1 MNRMR
6 GGRPPD
12 SLAREREAERY
23 YVASSWTLMRR
34 KFVKHRLAVV
44 AWFVL
49 AILYAAAAF
58 AGFAAPYDRI
68 ASRTDFSMAPPT
80 RVRILHEGRLQAP
93 FIYGLTRQRNPETLL
108 MEYQTDP
115 EQRHRIRLFVS
126 GDEYKVLGLLTADKH
141 LFGVEEPGVM
151 FLFGTDQL
159 GRDLFVRSLVG
170 LRNGLGIAAA
180 AVAIMFVV
188 GCALGVISGYWG
200 RWVDIILM
208 RITDAQLSIPV
219 IVLAITILSVSRP
232 NAFTVT
238 AVLVLAGWPIY
249 ARVVRSIALAERER
263 EYVRGAKILGA
274 SDLRIAALMISP
286 NILPPIAFVAVLD
299 IARMMIFEALF
310 GFLGIGIQPPTPTF
324 GNIIADGYKY
334 LVNSWWIPTMPG
346 VFLILTLISIN
357 LMGASLERARN
368 KLFKGIV

>member
-1 MNRMR
+1 MAAETQTGGAVRGRGESVTRRMFR
-6 GGRPPD
+6 
-12 SLAREREAERY
+12 LAWEMTSFKIGLGVFVVLVGAAIIWPELSPYDPMKISVRERFLPPIFLEGGTWA
-23 YVASSWTLMRR
+23 
-34 KFVKHRLAVV
+34 HLA
-44 AWFVL
+44 
-49 AILYAAAAF
+49 
-58 AGFAAPYDRI
+58 
-68 ASRTDFSMAPPT
+68 
-80 RVRILHEGRLQAP
+80 
-93 FIYGLTRQRNPETLL
+93 
-108 MEYQTDP
+108 
-115 EQRHRIRLFVS
+115 
-126 GDEYKVLGLLTADKH
+126 
-141 LFGVEEPGVM
+141 
-151 FLFGTDQL
+151 GTDQL

-232 NAFTVT
+232 NPFTVT

>member
-1 MNRMR
+1 MAVETETGTKVRGRGESVTRRMFR
-6 GGRPPD
+6 
-12 SLAREREAERY
+12 LAWEMTSFKIGFVVFVVFVGAAIIWPELSPFDPMKISVRERFLPPVFLEGGT
-23 YVASSWTLMRR
+23 WT
-34 KFVKHRLAVV
+34 HLA
-44 AWFVL
+44 
-49 AILYAAAAF
+49 
-58 AGFAAPYDRI
+58 
-68 ASRTDFSMAPPT
+68 
-80 RVRILHEGRLQAP
+80 
-93 FIYGLTRQRNPETLL
+93 
-108 MEYQTDP
+108 
-115 EQRHRIRLFVS
+115 
-126 GDEYKVLGLLTADKH
+126 
-141 LFGVEEPGVM
+141 
-151 FLFGTDQL
+151 GTDQL
-159 GRDLFVRSLVG
+159 GRDLFVRSLMG
-170 LRNGLGIAAA
+170 LRNGLAIAAA
-180 AVAIMFVV
+180 AVAVMFVA
-188 GCALGVISGYWG
+188 GCTLGVISGYWG

-232 NAFTVT
+232 NPFTVT
-238 AVLVLAGWPIY
+238 AVLVLAGWPVY

-274 SDLRIAALMISP
+274 SDLRIVALMISP

-346 VFLILTLISIN
+346 VFLIITLISIN

>member
-1 MNRMR
+1 MAAETGTSSAARGRGESVTRRMFR
-6 GGRPPD
+6 
-12 SLAREREAERY
+12 LAWEMTSFKIGLGVFTVLVGAAIIWPELSPYDPMKISVRERFLPPIFLEGGTWA
-23 YVASSWTLMRR
+23 
-34 KFVKHRLAVV
+34 HLA
-44 AWFVL
+44 
-49 AILYAAAAF
+49 
-58 AGFAAPYDRI
+58 
-68 ASRTDFSMAPPT
+68 
-80 RVRILHEGRLQAP
+80 
-93 FIYGLTRQRNPETLL
+93 
-108 MEYQTDP
+108 
-115 EQRHRIRLFVS
+115 
-126 GDEYKVLGLLTADKH
+126 
-141 LFGVEEPGVM
+141 
-151 FLFGTDQL
+151 GTDQL

-188 GCALGVISGYWG
+188 GCTLGVISGYWG

-232 NAFTVT
+232 NPFTVT

-274 SDLRIAALMISP
+274 SDLRIATLMIAP

-368 KLFKGIV
+368 KLFQGIV

>member
-1 MNRMR
+1 
-6 GGRPPD
+6 
-12 SLAREREAERY
+12 
-23 YVASSWTLMRR
+23 
-34 KFVKHRLAVV
+34 
-44 AWFVL
+44 
-49 AILYAAAAF
+49 
-58 AGFAAPYDRI
+58 
-68 ASRTDFSMAPPT
+68 
-80 RVRILHEGRLQAP
+80 
-93 FIYGLTRQRNPETLL
+93 
-108 MEYQTDP
+108 
-115 EQRHRIRLFVS
+115 
-126 GDEYKVLGLLTADKH
+126 
-141 LFGVEEPGVM
+141 
-151 FLFGTDQL
+151 
-159 GRDLFVRSLVG
+159 
-170 LRNGLGIAAA
+170 
-180 AVAIMFVV
+180 MFVV

-200 RWVDIILM
+200 RWVDIVLM

-232 NAFTVT
+232 NPFTVT

-274 SDLRIAALMISP
+274 SDLRIATLMISP

>member
-1 MNRMR
+1 MAAETGTSSAARGRGESVTRRMFR
-6 GGRPPD
+6 
-12 SLAREREAERY
+12 LAWEMTSFKIGLGVFTLLVGAAIIWPELSPYDPMKISVRERFLPPIFLEGGTWA
-23 YVASSWTLMRR
+23 
-34 KFVKHRLAVV
+34 H
-44 AWFVL
+44 
-49 AILYAAAAF
+49 
-58 AGFAAPYDRI
+58 I
-68 ASRTDFSMAPPT
+68 A
-80 RVRILHEGRLQAP
+80 
-93 FIYGLTRQRNPETLL
+93 
-108 MEYQTDP
+108 
-115 EQRHRIRLFVS
+115 
-126 GDEYKVLGLLTADKH
+126 
-141 LFGVEEPGVM
+141 
-151 FLFGTDQL
+151 GTDQL

-200 RWVDIILM
+200 RWVDIVLM

-232 NAFTVT
+232 NPFTVT

>member
-1 MNRMR
+1 MAAETGTSSAVRGRGESVTRRMFR
-6 GGRPPD
+6 
-12 SLAREREAERY
+12 LAWEMASFKIGLGVFTVLVGAAIIWPELSPFDPMKISVRERFLPPIFLEGGTWA
-23 YVASSWTLMRR
+23 
-34 KFVKHRLAVV
+34 H
-44 AWFVL
+44 
-49 AILYAAAAF
+49 
-58 AGFAAPYDRI
+58 I
-68 ASRTDFSMAPPT
+68 A
-80 RVRILHEGRLQAP
+80 
-93 FIYGLTRQRNPETLL
+93 
-108 MEYQTDP
+108 
-115 EQRHRIRLFVS
+115 
-126 GDEYKVLGLLTADKH
+126 
-141 LFGVEEPGVM
+141 
-151 FLFGTDQL
+151 GTDQL

-188 GCALGVISGYWG
+188 GCTLGVISGYWG
-200 RWVDIILM
+200 RWVDVILM

-232 NAFTVT
+232 NPFTVT

-334 LVNSWWIPTMPG
+334 LVNYWWIPTMPG
-346 VFLILTLISIN
+346 VFLIITLISIN

>member
-1 MNRMR
+1 MAAETGTSSAARGRGESVTRRMFR
-6 GGRPPD
+6 
-12 SLAREREAERY
+12 LAWEMTSFKIGLGVFTLLVGAAIIWPELSPYDPMKISVRERFLPPIFLEGGTWA
-23 YVASSWTLMRR
+23 
-34 KFVKHRLAVV
+34 H
-44 AWFVL
+44 
-49 AILYAAAAF
+49 
-58 AGFAAPYDRI
+58 I
-68 ASRTDFSMAPPT
+68 A
-80 RVRILHEGRLQAP
+80 
-93 FIYGLTRQRNPETLL
+93 
-108 MEYQTDP
+108 
-115 EQRHRIRLFVS
+115 
-126 GDEYKVLGLLTADKH
+126 
-141 LFGVEEPGVM
+141 
-151 FLFGTDQL
+151 GTDQL

-180 AVAIMFVV
+180 AVAIMFIV

-200 RWVDIILM
+200 RWVDIVLM

-232 NAFTVT
+232 NPFTVT

>member
-1 MNRMR
+1 MAAETGTSSAARGRGESVTRRMFR
-6 GGRPPD
+6 
-12 SLAREREAERY
+12 LAWEMTSFKIGLGVFTLLVGAAIIWPELSPYDPMKISVRERFLPPIFLEGGTWA
-23 YVASSWTLMRR
+23 
-34 KFVKHRLAVV
+34 H
-44 AWFVL
+44 
-49 AILYAAAAF
+49 
-58 AGFAAPYDRI
+58 I
-68 ASRTDFSMAPPT
+68 A
-80 RVRILHEGRLQAP
+80 
-93 FIYGLTRQRNPETLL
+93 
-108 MEYQTDP
+108 
-115 EQRHRIRLFVS
+115 
-126 GDEYKVLGLLTADKH
+126 
-141 LFGVEEPGVM
+141 
-151 FLFGTDQL
+151 GTDQL

-200 RWVDIILM
+200 RWVDIVLM

-249 ARVVRSIALAERER
+249 ARVVRRIALAERER

>member
-1 MNRMR
+1 MAAETGTSSAARGRGESVTRRMFR
-6 GGRPPD
+6 
-12 SLAREREAERY
+12 LAWEMTSFKIGLGVFTLLVGAAIIWPELSPYDPMKISVRERFLPPIFLEGGT
-23 YVASSWTLMRR
+23 WD
-34 KFVKHRLAVV
+34 HLA
-44 AWFVL
+44 
-49 AILYAAAAF
+49 
-58 AGFAAPYDRI
+58 
-68 ASRTDFSMAPPT
+68 
-80 RVRILHEGRLQAP
+80 
-93 FIYGLTRQRNPETLL
+93 
-108 MEYQTDP
+108 
-115 EQRHRIRLFVS
+115 
-126 GDEYKVLGLLTADKH
+126 
-141 LFGVEEPGVM
+141 
-151 FLFGTDQL
+151 GTDQL

-188 GCALGVISGYWG
+188 GCTLGVISGYWG

-232 NAFTVT
+232 NPFTVT

-274 SDLRIAALMISP
+274 SDLRIATLMIAP

-368 KLFKGIV
+368 KLFQGIV

>member
-1 MNRMR
+1 MAAETGTTGRARGRGESVTRRMFR
-6 GGRPPD
+6 
-12 SLAREREAERY
+12 LAWEMTSFKIGLGVFIVLVGAAIIWPEISPYDPMKISVRERFLPPIFLEGGTWA
-23 YVASSWTLMRR
+23 
-34 KFVKHRLAVV
+34 H
-44 AWFVL
+44 
-49 AILYAAAAF
+49 
-58 AGFAAPYDRI
+58 I
-68 ASRTDFSMAPPT
+68 A
-80 RVRILHEGRLQAP
+80 
-93 FIYGLTRQRNPETLL
+93 
-108 MEYQTDP
+108 
-115 EQRHRIRLFVS
+115 
-126 GDEYKVLGLLTADKH
+126 
-141 LFGVEEPGVM
+141 
-151 FLFGTDQL
+151 GTDQL

-200 RWVDIILM
+200 RWVDIVLM

-232 NAFTVT
+232 NPFTVT

>member
-1 MNRMR
+1 MAAETGTSSAARGRGESVTRRMFR
-6 GGRPPD
+6 
-12 SLAREREAERY
+12 LAWEMTSFKIGLGVFTVLVGAAIIWPELSPYDPMKISVRERFLPPIFLEGGTWA
-23 YVASSWTLMRR
+23 
-34 KFVKHRLAVV
+34 H
-44 AWFVL
+44 
-49 AILYAAAAF
+49 
-58 AGFAAPYDRI
+58 I
-68 ASRTDFSMAPPT
+68 A
-80 RVRILHEGRLQAP
+80 
-93 FIYGLTRQRNPETLL
+93 
-108 MEYQTDP
+108 
-115 EQRHRIRLFVS
+115 
-126 GDEYKVLGLLTADKH
+126 
-141 LFGVEEPGVM
+141 
-151 FLFGTDQL
+151 GTDQL

-232 NAFTVT
+232 NPFTVT

>member
-1 MNRMR
+1 MAAETGTGGAARGRGESVTRRMFR
-6 GGRPPD
+6 
-12 SLAREREAERY
+12 LAWEMTTFKIGLGVFIVLVGAAIIWPELSPYDPMKISVRERFLPPIFLEGGTWA
-23 YVASSWTLMRR
+23 
-34 KFVKHRLAVV
+34 H
-44 AWFVL
+44 
-49 AILYAAAAF
+49 
-58 AGFAAPYDRI
+58 I
-68 ASRTDFSMAPPT
+68 A
-80 RVRILHEGRLQAP
+80 
-93 FIYGLTRQRNPETLL
+93 
-108 MEYQTDP
+108 
-115 EQRHRIRLFVS
+115 
-126 GDEYKVLGLLTADKH
+126 
-141 LFGVEEPGVM
+141 
-151 FLFGTDQL
+151 GTDQL

-200 RWVDIILM
+200 RWVDIVLM

-232 NAFTVT
+232 NPFTVT

>member
-1 MNRMR
+1 MAAETGTSSAVRGRGESVTRRMFR
-6 GGRPPD
+6 
-12 SLAREREAERY
+12 LAWEMTSFKIGLGVFTVLVGAAIIWPELSPFDPMKISVRERFLPPIFLEGGTWA
-23 YVASSWTLMRR
+23 
-34 KFVKHRLAVV
+34 H
-44 AWFVL
+44 
-49 AILYAAAAF
+49 
-58 AGFAAPYDRI
+58 I
-68 ASRTDFSMAPPT
+68 A
-80 RVRILHEGRLQAP
+80 
-93 FIYGLTRQRNPETLL
+93 
-108 MEYQTDP
+108 
-115 EQRHRIRLFVS
+115 
-126 GDEYKVLGLLTADKH
+126 
-141 LFGVEEPGVM
+141 
-151 FLFGTDQL
+151 GTDQL

-232 NAFTVT
+232 NPFTVT

-368 KLFKGIV
+368 KLFQGIV

>member
-1 MNRMR
+1 MAAETGTSSAVRGRGESVTRRMFR
-6 GGRPPD
+6 
-12 SLAREREAERY
+12 LAWEMASFKIGLGVFTVLVGAAIIWPELSPFDPMKISVRERFLPPVFLEGGT
-23 YVASSWTLMRR
+23 WT
-34 KFVKHRLAVV
+34 HLA
-44 AWFVL
+44 
-49 AILYAAAAF
+49 
-58 AGFAAPYDRI
+58 
-68 ASRTDFSMAPPT
+68 
-80 RVRILHEGRLQAP
+80 
-93 FIYGLTRQRNPETLL
+93 
-108 MEYQTDP
+108 
-115 EQRHRIRLFVS
+115 
-126 GDEYKVLGLLTADKH
+126 
-141 LFGVEEPGVM
+141 
-151 FLFGTDQL
+151 GTDQL

-188 GCALGVISGYWG
+188 GCTLGVISGYWG
-200 RWVDIILM
+200 RWVDVILM

-232 NAFTVT
+232 NPFTVT

>member
-1 MNRMR
+1 MAAETETGTKVRGRGESVTRRMFR
-6 GGRPPD
+6 
-12 SLAREREAERY
+12 LAWEMTSFKIGLGVFTLLVGAAIIWPELSPYDPMKISVRERFLPPIFLEGGTWA
-23 YVASSWTLMRR
+23 
-34 KFVKHRLAVV
+34 H
-44 AWFVL
+44 
-49 AILYAAAAF
+49 
-58 AGFAAPYDRI
+58 I
-68 ASRTDFSMAPPT
+68 A
-80 RVRILHEGRLQAP
+80 
-93 FIYGLTRQRNPETLL
+93 
-108 MEYQTDP
+108 
-115 EQRHRIRLFVS
+115 
-126 GDEYKVLGLLTADKH
+126 
-141 LFGVEEPGVM
+141 
-151 FLFGTDQL
+151 GTDQL

-188 GCALGVISGYWG
+188 GCTLGVISGYWG

-232 NAFTVT
+232 NPFTVT

-274 SDLRIAALMISP
+274 SDLRIATLMIAP

-368 KLFKGIV
+368 KLFQGIV

>member
-1 MNRMR
+1 MASETGTSSAARGRGESVTRRMFR
-6 GGRPPD
+6 
-12 SLAREREAERY
+12 LAWEMTSFKIGLGVFTLLVGAAIIWPELSPYDPMKISVRERFLPPIFLEGGTWA
-23 YVASSWTLMRR
+23 
-34 KFVKHRLAVV
+34 H
-44 AWFVL
+44 
-49 AILYAAAAF
+49 
-58 AGFAAPYDRI
+58 I
-68 ASRTDFSMAPPT
+68 A
-80 RVRILHEGRLQAP
+80 
-93 FIYGLTRQRNPETLL
+93 
-108 MEYQTDP
+108 
-115 EQRHRIRLFVS
+115 
-126 GDEYKVLGLLTADKH
+126 
-141 LFGVEEPGVM
+141 
-151 FLFGTDQL
+151 GTDQL

-180 AVAIMFVV
+180 AVAIMFIV

-232 NAFTVT
+232 NPFTVT

>member
-1 MNRMR
+1 MAAETGTSSAARGRGESVTRRMFR
-6 GGRPPD
+6 
-12 SLAREREAERY
+12 LAWEMTSFKIGLGVFTLLVGAAIIWPELSPYDPMKISVRERFLPPIFLEGGTWA
-23 YVASSWTLMRR
+23 
-34 KFVKHRLAVV
+34 H
-44 AWFVL
+44 
-49 AILYAAAAF
+49 
-58 AGFAAPYDRI
+58 I
-68 ASRTDFSMAPPT
+68 A
-80 RVRILHEGRLQAP
+80 
-93 FIYGLTRQRNPETLL
+93 
-108 MEYQTDP
+108 
-115 EQRHRIRLFVS
+115 
-126 GDEYKVLGLLTADKH
+126 
-141 LFGVEEPGVM
+141 
-151 FLFGTDQL
+151 GTDQL

-188 GCALGVISGYWG
+188 GCTLGVISGYWG

-232 NAFTVT
+232 NPFTVT

-274 SDLRIAALMISP
+274 SDLRIATLMIAP

-368 KLFKGIV
+368 KLFQGIV